1 MTLHAPANT
10 YDVMRSVLEV
20 TNNTSVAQ
28 ANNFGGYILNNN
40 PGNAFFGGNSVNF
53 FGVNVAA
60 TNNAQSWG
68 LNTVLTDNTS
78 HVINAG
84 TGKGLFGA
92 ELNFNVTSPNT
103 YVRGIVLNGASISQ
117 SSDAVGI
124 FISSLNAF
132 TKKLPWKSAIFT
144 EDGAAVVAFDAGA
157 STFSGANVGSQPINF
172 SYHDGASAR
181 HTYGIAVDTH
191 QQLRFSNSIG
201 AGRFLMEG
209 PLAVAGHLGV
219 SGPVA
224 SISSGFGTTPSI
236 VGNDAAGRVTVGG
249 GGASSSGVIAF
260 ADSYGVNAPACW
272 AQDETTSNP
281 MRATAT
287 PTQLTI
293 TGTMVAGD
301 KITYG
306 CTGF

>member
-1 MTLHAPANT
+1 
-10 YDVMRSVLEV
+10 
-20 TNNTSVAQ
+20 
-28 ANNFGGYILNNN
+28 
-40 PGNAFFGGNSVNF
+40 VNF

-68 LNTVLTDNTS
+68 FNSVLTDNTS
-78 HVINAG
+78 HVISAG

-103 YVRGIVLNGASISQ
+103 YVRGIALSGASISQ
-117 SSDAVGI
+117 SYDAVGI

-132 TKKLPWKSAIFT
+132 TKTLPWKSAIFT
-144 EDGAAVVAFDAGA
+144 EDAAALVAFEVGA
-157 STFSGANVGSQPINF
+157 SAVAGANVRSQPINF
-172 SYHDGASAR
+172 SYYDGASAR
-181 HTYGIAVDTH
+181 HAYGIAVDTH

-201 AGRFLMEG
+201 AGKFLMEG
-209 PLAVAGHLGV
+209 QLAVGGHFVLN
-219 SGPVA
+219 GPAA
-224 SISSGFGTTPSI
+224 SISSGFGTTPLM

-249 GGASSSGVIAF
+249 GGASSGIVDF
-260 ADSYGVNAPACW
+260 ATPYAVNAPACW

-293 TGTMVAGD
+293 TGTMVAAD